1 MKSEC
6 CFPLKNLICVV
17 ITSSDS
23 IGMDTS
29 VRESLVLRLERK
41 KKKKEGSEES
51 GDN

>member
-1 MKSEC
+1 MMSEC

-23 IGMDTS
+23 IGMDIS
-29 VRESLVLRLERK
+29 VRESLVLRLEREK
-41 KKKKEGSEES
+41 KKKGSEES